1 MARSSRLNPEQEHQL
16 MLDLWTPQIAD
27 DPLAFVRYV
36 YPWGVKGTPLEH
48 YSGPRVWQSEDL
60 REIAAHLTEQK
71 AALKCELSPVMF
83 RKATVS
89 GRGTGKSA
97 LFAWLIH
104 WFLST
109 RLGGT
114 VIATANTEAQLKNK
128 LWAEVG
134 RWQAL
139 AINSHWFD
147 VGGLSIRPAAWFEE
161 RVRQDL
167 KIGTGYYY
175 AQAQLWSEE
184 NPDAFAGA
192 HNPLGVMVLMD
203 EASGIPN
210 PIFQVTEGFFTE
222 PVLDRFWL
230 AASNG
235 RRNTGAFFE
244 CFHAN
249 RNAWRRRHLD
259 SRTVEGTDKALLQS
273 IIDRYGADS
282 DAARTEVYG
291 QFPRRGDNQFI
302 ATGVVEDA
310 QRRPIGPDP
319 GAPLIMGVD
328 PARFGDDATVI
339 RFRQGRNARDVP
351 PPVVMRGADN
361 IQVADQCAYLIDKFK
376 PDAVCIDAGNGT
388 GVIDSLRHRG
398 YKVHEVWF
406 GAASGHAEYANKRTE
421 LWGHMRDWLTGAAI
435 DASPELAADLCGPEY
450 TFAGRDGD
458 KQILEPKEK
467 MKKRGLASP
476 DHGDALA
483 CTFAV
488 RVARK
493 DNPVHRYRG
502 VRIARDVDYPL
513 FSR

>member
-1 MARSSRLNPEQEHQL
+1 MPKGSPLSPDQERQL
-16 MLDLWTPQIAD
+16 MLDLWSPQIAD

-36 YPWGVKGTPLEH
+36 YPWGQKNTPLEH
-48 YSGPRVWQSEDL
+48 YSGPRVWQAEDL
-60 REIAAHLTEQK
+60 REMALYIEEQK
-71 AALKCELSPVMF
+71 AAVMCDLSPQMF

-89 GRGTGKSA
+89 GRGSGKSA

-134 RWQAL
+134 RWL
-139 AINSHWFD
+139 PMAINSHWFEM
-147 VGGLSIRPAAWFEE
+147 GALSVRPAPWFEE
-161 RVRQDL
+161 RVKTDL

-175 AQAQLWSEE
+175 AQAQLWSAD
-184 NPDAFAGA
+184 NPDSFAGA
-192 HNPLGVMVLMD
+192 HNPLGIMVLKD

-210 PIFQVTEGFFTE
+210 PIWQVTEGFFTE
-222 PVLDRFWL
+222 PVIDRYWL

-235 RRNTGAFFE
+235 RRNSGAFFE

-249 RNAWRRRHLD
+249 RNHWRRRHLD

-282 DAARTEVYG
+282 DAARIEVYG

-302 ATGVVEDA
+302 ATGVVEEA
-310 QRRPIGPDP
+310 QRRQLVQDP
-319 GAPLIMGVD
+319 GAPMIMGVD

-351 PPVVMRGADN
+351 PPVVLRGADN
-361 IQVADQCAYLIDKFK
+361 MRVADECAHQIDKFK

-388 GVIDSLRHRG
+388 GVIDRLRQQG

-406 GAASGHAEYANKRTE
+406 GAASEHAEYANKRTE
-421 LWGHMRDWLTGAAI
+421 IWGHMRDWLTGAAI
-435 DASPELAADLCGPEY
+435 DASPELAADLTGPEY

-488 RVARK
+488 KIARK
-493 DNPVHRYRG
+493 DNPSARPRG

-513 FSR
+513 FGR

>member
-1 MARSSRLNPEQEHQL
+1 MAKSTPLSPEHERQL

-27 DPLAFVRYV
+27 NPLAFVQYV

-48 YSGPRVWQSEDL
+48 FSGPRVWQAEDL
-60 REIAAHLTEQK
+60 RELAAHITEQK
-71 AALKCELSPVMF
+71 AAIQCGLGPLMF

-89 GRGTGKSA
+89 GRGSGKSA

-104 WFLST
+104 WFMTT

-128 LWAEVG
+128 LWAEVH

-139 AINSHWFD
+139 ALNSHWFD
-147 VGGLSIRPAAWFEE
+147 VGALSVRPAPWFEE
-161 RVRQDL
+161 RVKTDL

-184 NPDAFAGA
+184 NPDSFAGA

-222 PVLDRFWL
+222 PVVDRFWL
-230 AASNG
+230 ASSNG
-235 RRNTGAFFE
+235 RRNSGAFFE

-249 RNAWRRRHLD
+249 RNHWRRRHLD
-259 SRTVEGTDKALLQS
+259 SRVVEGTDKALLQS

-282 DAARTEVYG
+282 DAARIEVYG

-302 ATGVVEDA
+302 STGVVEDA
-310 QRRPIGPDP
+310 QRRQIGPDP

-339 RFRQGRNARDVP
+339 RFRQGRQARDVP
-351 PPVVMRGADN
+351 PLLRLRGADN
-361 IQVADQCAYLIDKFK
+361 MRVADECAHLIDKFK

-388 GVIDSLRHRG
+388 GVIDYLRHQG

-406 GAASGHAEYANKRTE
+406 GAASAHAEYANKRTE
-421 LWGHMRDWLTGAAI
+421 IWGHMRDWLLGAAI
-435 DASPELAADLCGPEY
+435 DASPELFADLTGPEY
-450 TFAGRDGD
+450 SFAGRDGD

-488 RVARK
+488 RIARK
-493 DNPVHRYRG
+493 DNPAARHRGTR
-502 VRIARDVDYPL
+502 VARDVDYPI
-513 FSR
+513 FGR